1 MKRKHRKTV
10 QLLAKS
16 NQTDAPA
23 FAEGNCSLWCYDK
36 EKYSRENI
44 LTVDPIVFS
53 KYPQQV
59 IWLNVYGW
67 QDQQAIRQIVSQNKL
82 DEFILNLTAE
92 SNHRNK
98 IIELSNCFFFSLK
111 APIVQNNTTTA
122 LAFEQLVFIVGT
134 EVPFVWTLQE
144 QYGDHFDHIRTR
156 IEKNIGLVR
165 RKKIDY
171 LLYLLVEAVVDNYYI
186 VYEQISD
193 KNTRL
198 KDFANVR
205 ATADFA
211 ALVEENKAELF
222 QIKKIANSLKD
233 ALGRFEKMELSY
245 FNHKYFIELREQ
257 ISHLNDDIDFSW
269 QQLEASIQLIIN
281 IQNNRLNEVMR
292 TLTILS
298 VVFIPLTFIAGI
310 YGMNFDVMPELKTE
324 YGYFVVLGVMLL
336 VALSVLVYFKR
347 KKWLD

>member
-1 MKRKHRKTV
+1 MKRKRRKTV
-10 QLLAKS
+10 QLLSKS
-16 NQTDAPA
+16 NKADAPA
-23 FAEGNCSLWCYDK
+23 FAEGNCSLWYYNK
-36 EKYSRENI
+36 ESYSRTDI
-44 LTVDPIVFS
+44 RTVAPIIFS
-53 KYPQQV
+53 NYPEQV
-59 IWLNVYGW
+59 VWLNVYGW
-67 QDQQAIRQIVSQNKL
+67 QDQEAIRQIVSQNNL

-111 APIVQNNTTTA
+111 APIVQKDTTA

-134 EVPFVWTLQE
+134 ELPFVWTLQE
-144 QYGDHFDHIRTR
+144 QQGDHFDHIRIR

-165 RKKIDY
+165 RKKVDY
-171 LLYLLVEAVVDNYYI
+171 LLYLLIEAVVDNYYT
-186 VYEQISD
+186 VYEQISE

-205 ATADFA
+205 TTADFA
-211 ALVEENKAELF
+211 ALVEENKTELF
-222 QIKKIANSLKD
+222 QIKKVANPLKD
-233 ALGRFEKMELSY
+233 ALGRFEKMELSH
-245 FNHKYFIELREQ
+245 FNHKYFVELREQ
-257 ISHLNDDIDFSW
+257 ISYLNDDIDFSW